1 MNISECIADD
11 FFAVSTRKGYALIDI
26 EAIVQ
31 RPIAALTDRDEAE
44 KTLAA
49 TNQLCPG
56 ALAIG

>member
-31 RPIAALTDRDEAE
+31 RPIGALTNRDEVE

-49 TNQLCPG
+49 TSQLCFG

>member
-1 MNISECIADD
+1 VNISECITDD
-11 FFAVSTRKGYALIDI
+11 FFAVSTCKGYALIDI

-44 KTLAA
+44 KTLAV
-49 TNQLCPG
+49 TSQLCPG